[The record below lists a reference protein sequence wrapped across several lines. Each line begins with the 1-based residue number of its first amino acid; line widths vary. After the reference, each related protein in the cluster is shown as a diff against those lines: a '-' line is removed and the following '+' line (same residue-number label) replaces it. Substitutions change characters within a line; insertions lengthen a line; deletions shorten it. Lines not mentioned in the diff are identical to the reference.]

1 MEPVAVLSFLA
12 SVVTTV
18 TGIGWV
24 LERNGKRIDERFG
37 TIIRHMEKVELVL
50 DNLRTDLP
58 IKYTLRED
66 HLRLTEKVEDI
77 QKDLIVWKKTE
88 SRHEL

>member
-1 MEPVAVLSFLA
+1 MEPVTILSIVA

-24 LERNGKRIDERFG
+24 LERNGKRIDDRFG
-37 TIIRHMEKVELVL
+37 TIIRHMEKMERVL

-66 HLRLTEKVEDI
+66 HLRLSEKVEDI
-77 QKDLIVWKKTE
+77 QKELIIWKTTE
-88 SRHEL
+88 S

>member
-1 MEPVAVLSFLA
+1 MEPVALLSVLA

-37 TIIRHMEKVELVL
+37 TIIRHMEKMELVL
-50 DNLRTDLP
+50 DNLRSELP
-58 IKYTLRED
+58 VKYTLRED
-66 HLRLTEKVEDI
+66 HIRLSEKVEDI
-77 QKDLIVWKKTE
+77 QKDMIIWKTDGVI
-88 SRHEL
+88 R

>member
-1 MEPVAVLSFLA
+1 MEPVTILSIVA

-24 LERNGKRIDERFG
+24 LERNGKRIDDRFG
-37 TIIRHMEKVELVL
+37 TIISHMEKMERVL

-77 QKDLIVWKKTE
+77 QKELIIWKNTG
-88 SRHEL
+88 S

>member
-1 MEPVAVLSFLA
+1 MEPVTILSIVA

-18 TGIGWV
+18 SGIGWV
-24 LERNGKRIDERFG
+24 LERNGKRIDDRFG
-37 TIIRHMEKVELVL
+37 TIIRHMEKMERVL

-77 QKDLIVWKKTE
+77 QKELIIWKNTE
-88 SRHEL
+88 S

>member
-1 MEPVAVLSFLA
+1 MDPVTITSIVA

-37 TIIRHMEKVELVL
+37 TIIRHMEKMELVL
-50 DNLRTDLP
+50 DNMRADLP
-58 IKYTLRED
+58 VKYTLRED
-66 HLRLTEKVEDI
+66 HIRLSEKVDHI
-77 QKDLIVWKKTE
+77 QTEMVIWKHKETP
-88 SRHEL
+88 

>member
-1 MEPVAVLSFLA
+1 MEPVAILSFLA

-18 TGIGWV
+18 SGIGWV
-24 LERNGKRIDERFG
+24 LERNGKRIDDRFG
-37 TIIRHMEKVELVL
+37 TIIRHMEKMELVL

-66 HLRLTEKVEDI
+66 HIRLSEKVEDI
-77 QKDLIVWKKTE
+77 QKDLIVWRE
-88 SRHEL
+88 HGVRYEP

>member
-1 MEPVAVLSFLA
+1 MEPLTIISFLA

-18 TGIGWV
+18 SGIGWF
-24 LERNGKRIDERFG
+24 LERNGKRIDDRFG
-37 TIIRHMEKVELVL
+37 TIIRHMEKMELVL

-66 HLRLTEKVEDI
+66 HLRLSEKVEDI
-77 QKDLIVWKKTE
+77 QKDLIVWKEHGALK
-88 SRHEL
+88 

>member
-1 MEPVAVLSFLA
+1 MEPVAILSIVA

-24 LERNGKRIDERFG
+24 LERNGKRIDDRFG
-37 TIIRHMEKVELVL
+37 TIIRHMEKMELVL

-58 IKYTLRED
+58 VKYTLRED
-66 HLRLTEKVEDI
+66 HLRLSEKVEDI
-77 QKDLIVWKKTE
+77 QKELIIWKTTE
-88 SRHEL
+88 S

>member
-1 MEPVAVLSFLA
+1 MEPVTILSIVA

-24 LERNGKRIDERFG
+24 LERNGKRIDDRFG
-37 TIIRHMEKVELVL
+37 TIIRHMEKMERVL

-77 QKDLIVWKKTE
+77 QKELIIWKTTE
-88 SRHEL
+88 S

>member
-1 MEPVAVLSFLA
+1 MEPVTILSIVA

-18 TGIGWV
+18 SGIGWV
-24 LERNGKRIDERFG
+24 LERNGKRIDDRFG
-37 TIIRHMEKVELVL
+37 TIIRHMEKMERVL

-77 QKDLIVWKKTE
+77 QKELIIWKTTE
-88 SRHEL
+88 S

>member
-1 MEPVAVLSFLA
+1 MEPIAIVSFLA

-24 LERNGKRIDERFG
+24 LERNGKRIDDRFG
-37 TIIRHMEKVELVL
+37 TIIRHMEKMEIVL

-66 HLRLTEKVEDI
+66 HLRLSEKVEDI
-77 QKDLIVWKKTE
+77 QKELIIWKSTE
-88 SRHEL
+88 G

>member
-1 MEPVAVLSFLA
+1 MEPLTIFSFLA

-18 TGIGWV
+18 SGIGWF
-24 LERNGKRIDERFG
+24 LERNGKRVDDRFG
-37 TIIRHMEKVELVL
+37 TIINHMEKMELVL

-66 HLRLTEKVEDI
+66 HLRLVDKVDDI
-77 QKDLIVWKKTE
+77 QKDIVVWKEHGVTK
-88 SRHEL
+88 

>member
-1 MEPVAVLSFLA
+1 MEPIAIVSFLA

-24 LERNGKRIDERFG
+24 LERNGKRIDDRFG
-37 TIIRHMEKVELVL
+37 TIIRHMEKMEMVL

-66 HLRLTEKVEDI
+66 HLRLSEKVEDI
-77 QKDLIVWKKTE
+77 QKELIIWKSTE
-88 SRHEL
+88 G

>member
-1 MEPVAVLSFLA
+1 MEPVAILSILA
-12 SVVTTV
+12 SIVTSV
-18 TGIGWV
+18 SGIGWV
-24 LERNGKRIDERFG
+24 LERNGKRIDDRFG
-37 TIIRHMEKVELVL
+37 TIIRHMEKMELVL

-77 QKDLIVWKKTE
+77 QKDLIIWKE
-88 SRHEL
+88 HGVRYEP

>member
-1 MEPVAVLSFLA
+1 MEPVALLSVIA
-12 SVVTTV
+12 SVFTTV

-37 TIIRHMEKVELVL
+37 TIIRHMEKMELVL

-66 HLRLTEKVEDI
+66 HLRLSEKVEDI
-77 QKDLIVWKKTE
+77 QKDLILWKSTD
-88 SRHEL
+88 

>member
-1 MEPVAVLSFLA
+1 MEPVALISVIA

-37 TIIRHMEKVELVL
+37 TIIRHMEKMELVL
-50 DNLRTDLP
+50 DNLRSELP
-58 IKYTLRED
+58 VKYTLRED
-66 HLRLTEKVEDI
+66 HIRLSEKVEDI
-77 QKDLIVWKKTE
+77 QKDMIIWKTDGVI
-88 SRHEL
+88 R

>member
-1 MEPVAVLSFLA
+1 MEPVAILSFLA

-58 IKYTLRED
+58 LKYTLRED
-66 HLRLTEKVEDI
+66 HLRLSEKVEDI
-77 QKDLIVWKKTE
+77 QKDLIIWTKTE
-88 SRHEL
+88 SRYEP

>member
-1 MEPVAVLSFLA
+1 
-12 SVVTTV
+12 V

-24 LERNGKRIDERFG
+24 LERNGKRIDDRFG
-37 TIIRHMEKVELVL
+37 TIIRHMEKMERVL

-66 HLRLTEKVEDI
+66 HLRLSEKVEDI
-77 QKDLIVWKKTE
+77 QKELIIWKTTE
-88 SRHEL
+88 S

>member
-1 MEPVAVLSFLA
+1 MEPVALLSVLA

-37 TIIRHMEKVELVL
+37 TIIRHMEKMEMVL
-50 DNLRTDLP
+50 DNLRSDLP

-66 HLRLTEKVEDI
+66 HLRLSEKVEDI
-77 QKDLIVWKKTE
+77 QKELIVWKSTD
-88 SRHEL
+88 S

>member
-1 MEPVAVLSFLA
+1 MDPVTIISVLA

-24 LERNGKRIDERFG
+24 LERNGKRIDDRFG
-37 TIIRHMEKVELVL
+37 TIIRHMEKMEMVL
-50 DNLRTDLP
+50 DNLRSDLP

-66 HLRLTEKVEDI
+66 HLRLSEKVEDI
-77 QKDLIVWKKTE
+77 QKELIVWKSTD
-88 SRHEL
+88 S

>member
-1 MEPVAVLSFLA
+1 MEPIAIVSFLA

-24 LERNGKRIDERFG
+24 LERNGKRIDDRFG
-37 TIIRHMEKVELVL
+37 TIIRHMEKMEMVL

-66 HLRLTEKVEDI
+66 HLRLSEKVEDI
-77 QKDLIVWKKTE
+77 QKELIIWKSTDG
-88 SRHEL
+88 

>member
-1 MEPVAVLSFLA
+1 MA

-18 TGIGWV
+18 SGIGWV
-24 LERNGKRIDERFG
+24 LERNGKRIDDRFG
-37 TIIRHMEKVELVL
+37 TIIRHMEKMERVL

-77 QKDLIVWKKTE
+77 QKELIIWKNTE
-88 SRHEL
+88 S

>member
-1 MEPVAVLSFLA
+1 MEPVAILSIVA

-24 LERNGKRIDERFG
+24 LERNGKRIDDRFG
-37 TIIRHMEKVELVL
+37 TIIRHMEKMELVL

-66 HLRLTEKVEDI
+66 HLRLSEKVEDI
-77 QKDLIVWKKTE
+77 QKELIIWKTTE
-88 SRHEL
+88 S

>member
-1 MEPVAVLSFLA
+1 MEPVAILSIVA

-24 LERNGKRIDERFG
+24 LERNGKRIDDRFG
-37 TIIRHMEKVELVL
+37 TIIRHMEKMERVL

-66 HLRLTEKVEDI
+66 HLRLSEKVEDI
-77 QKDLIVWKKTE
+77 QKELIIWKTTE
-88 SRHEL
+88 S

>member
-1 MEPVAVLSFLA
+1 MEPLAIFSFLA

-18 TGIGWV
+18 SGIGWV
-24 LERNGKRIDERFG
+24 LERNGKRIDDRFG
-37 TIIRHMEKVELVL
+37 TIIRHMEKMELVL

-66 HLRLTEKVEDI
+66 HIRLSDKVDDI
-77 QKDLIVWKKTE
+77 QKDLIVWKEHGVLK
-88 SRHEL
+88 

>member
-1 MEPVAVLSFLA
+1 MEPIAIVSFLA
-12 SVVTTV
+12 SVFTTV

-37 TIIRHMEKVELVL
+37 TIIRHMEKMELVL

-66 HLRLTEKVEDI
+66 HLRLSEKVEDI
-77 QKDLIVWKKTE
+77 QKDLIIWKSTE
-88 SRHEL
+88 G